1 MKTSL
6 ARPHVLRSVA
16 IQWIFCVYYNVSDGS
31 WYMPKLF
38 LKSKKEKK
46 MGRGGQNHPLSA
58 KKDIGK

>member
-16 IQWIFCVYYNVSDGS
+16 IQWIFCVYYSVSDGS

-38 LKSKKEKK
+38 LKSKKEKINGE
-46 MGRGGQNHPLSA
+46 GRA
-58 KKDIGK
+58 KSPTKC